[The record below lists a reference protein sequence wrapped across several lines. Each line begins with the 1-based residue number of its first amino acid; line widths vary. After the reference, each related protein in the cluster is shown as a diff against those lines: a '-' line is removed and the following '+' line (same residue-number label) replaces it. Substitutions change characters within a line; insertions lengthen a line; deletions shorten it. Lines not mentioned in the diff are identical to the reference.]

1 MKEIIQACVDADI
14 DKAVKTMEEL
24 WNTGFS
30 ANDLVTTLFR
40 VCRYYDMNEFLK
52 LEFIK
57 EIGLGQ
63 MRILQGVNSQL
74 QMAGLLARLCKKAQ
88 VVKKRS

>member
-1 MKEIIQACVDADI
+1 
-14 DKAVKTMEEL
+14 MEGL
-24 WNTGFS
+24 WSTGFS
-30 ANDLVTTLFR
+30 ANDLVQTLFR
-40 VCRYYDMNEFLK
+40 VCRFYDMQEFLK

-74 QMAGLLARLCKKAQ
+74 QMAGLLAKLCKRAA
-88 VVKKRS
+88 VVKKR